1 MEALVTIHG
10 RLSTTIFLY
19 VLLMALWGFW
29 RFFRKQGI
37 ASNYWGA
44 LVIAEIIILV
54 QGLLGIILWATA
66 HTPARGGIHILYG
79 VVSLLTLPA
88 VYLFT
93 KGHEERRDLLVY
105 SAALLFLVGISMRSI
120 STGG

>member
-1 MEALVTIHG
+1 MESLVLIHG

-29 RFFRKQGI
+29 RFFRRQGI

-44 LVIAEIIILV
+44 LAIAEILIIA
-54 QGLLGIILWATA
+54 QGILGVVLWASA
-66 HTPARGGIHILYG
+66 HNPARGGIHMLYG

-88 VYLFT
+88 AYLYT
-93 KGHEERRDLLVY
+93 KGREERRDLLIY
-105 SAALLFLVGISMRSI
+105 SAVLLFLVGITLRSI